1 MLCSELVQGYMQFQA
16 EVVNKFHVKLL
27 TKGIMVFFSDSQAK
41 LFDVVHHKYLI
52 GLIGYC
58 DDDTNMALIYE
69 YMANGDLAK
78 HLSGIVHDQLICI
91 RFL

>member
-16 EVVNKFHVKLL
+16 E
-27 TKGIMVFFSDSQAK
+27 AK

-58 DDDTNMALIYE
+58 DDDTNMALVYE
-69 YMANGDLAK
+69 YMANGAR
-78 HLSGIVHDQLICI
+78 LSQTLISKNI
-91 RFL
+91 KDMVAFFLQAGAD